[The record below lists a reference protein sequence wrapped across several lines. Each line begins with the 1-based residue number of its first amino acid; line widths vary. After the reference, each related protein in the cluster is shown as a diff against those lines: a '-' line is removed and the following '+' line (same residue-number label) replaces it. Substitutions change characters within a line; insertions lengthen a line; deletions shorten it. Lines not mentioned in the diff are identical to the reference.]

1 MYNSSNHP
9 VFTYESLKGREL
21 NREEDRIWRINE
33 KSMKKKK
40 IEAISFLVVL
50 FLIIT
55 VFLNY
60 TWTFWFVFT
69 YHLLEG

>member
-1 MYNSSNHP
+1 MYYSSNHP

-40 IEAISFLVVL
+40 IETISFLVVL

-60 TWTFWFVFT
+60 TWTFWFVLT

>member
-21 NREEDRIWRINE
+21 NWEEDRIWRINE

-40 IEAISFLVVL
+40 IETISFLVVL
-50 FLIIT
+50 YLIII
-55 VFLNY
+55 VSWIIHEHFDL
-60 TWTFWFVFT
+60 FS
-69 YHLLEG
+69 LIIC